1 MANYD
6 FFADEAPWGDTL
18 TERLIQED
26 VSCTRAF
33 DAERGEYV
41 DPAQLIYRTN
51 AATNAS
57 SVAED
62 ATATWLA
69 DDERTLTMAG
79 WTELGVGVERASD
92 GEVVYVTVVFC

>member
-41 DPAQLIYRTN
+41 
-51 AATNAS
+51 
-57 SVAED
+57 
-62 ATATWLA
+62 
-69 DDERTLTMAG
+69 
-79 WTELGVGVERASD
+79 
-92 GEVVYVTVVFC
+92 TVVFC